1 VSESPLL
8 CPSSA
13 LKRENMPH
21 EATPL
26 VNNKQGDSEEV
37 HVDFAK
43 GGPVSRILLVS
54 QVVFLLWFVLGVK
67 TYDLTEEYDV
77 KAFIAFRDIMA
88 MLLLGFGYLMTFL
101 KSYGL
106 GAVGFTMMLSVLA
119 IESNLLVENVL
130 RGLYEG
136 GTVASLFT
144 LNLSMDNLID
154 AEFAAAT
161 LMITYGAL
169 IGNATPLQLVV
180 VCFGQS
186 FFYAFNKVFGV
197 LGLIGAEDVG
207 GSMTIHMFGAYFGL
221 ACSYAI
227 GPPFDDAGEEAVPD
241 KVSDILALIGTTILW
256 VFWPSFV
263 GATETAIPDNEV
275 RCVINTICALLA
287 STSVTFYLSHRLTK
301 YRFDPVHIANST
313 LAGGVAIGSSGRL
326 DIGPGWATVL
336 GAVAGAVS
344 VLGYVYSSPYLSS
357 KFGITDT
364 CGVGNLHGY
373 PSLVG
378 GLMSVAFV
386 AINPTADFLQYG
398 VVEQMF
404 RQFVGVVCTMAVSI
418 GSGYVIGK
426 FIAPLK
432 HPKTPCFV
440 DSAFWHSEYFE
451 HHE

>member
-1 VSESPLL
+1 M
-8 CPSSA
+8 PS
-13 LKRENMPH
+13 

-26 VNNKQGDSEEV
+26 VNNKQGSSEEV
-37 HVDFAK
+37 HIDFAK
-43 GGPVSRILLVS
+43 GGPVSTILLVS
-54 QVVFLLWFVLGVK
+54 QVVFLVWFFFGVK

-106 GAVGFTMMLSVLA
+106 GAVGFTMMLSILA
-119 IESNLLVENVL
+119 IESNLLLENVF
-130 RGLYEG
+130 RGMLEG
-136 GTVASLFT
+136 ESVEGLFT
-144 LNLSMDNLID
+144 LKLSMDNLI
-154 AEFAAAT
+154 
-161 LMITYGAL
+161 TYGAL
-169 IGNATPLQLVV
+169 LGNATPLQLIV

-186 FFYAFNKVFGV
+186 FFYTFNKVFGV

-227 GPPFDDAGEEAVPD
+227 GPPYNAAGEEAVPD

-263 GATETAIPDNEV
+263 GATETAIPENEV

-301 YRFDPVHIANST
+301 YKFDPVHIANST

-326 DIGPGWATVL
+326 DIGPGWAAVL

-344 VLGYVYSSPYLSS
+344 VLGYVYSTPYLSA

-378 GLMSVAFV
+378 GLLSIAFV
-386 AINPTADFLQYG
+386 AINPNADFLQYG
-398 VVEQMF
+398 VVEQMI
-404 RQFVGVVCTMAVSI
+404 RQLIGVVCTMVVSI
-418 GSGYVIGK
+418 VSGYVIGT

-451 HHE
+451 HEE